1 MSEVQKI
8 KVGVIGTG
16 ALGRHHAR
24 LYAQNPRAEM
34 VGVYDVF
41 PESAAKVAAE
51 FGLKAFA
58 DWRELAAEC
67 DALSVAVPATLHAE
81 VTLPLME
88 MGKHILVEKPIA
100 ASLDEA
106 VAMVEAAKKNNLVFG
121 VGHVE
126 RFNQA
131 TDFIDT
137 MPGKVNFIEA
147 RRMAAYPPA
156 RPGMHRRGTEVS
168 VILDLMV
175 HDLDLVLHLID
186 SEVEKIDVMGVP
198 VLSETEDM
206 VNARIKFKNGSCA
219 VVSASRVST
228 DPERTLKVFQ
238 SDRCVT
244 LDYGQHTGKIECCR
258 NGEVVAEAV
267 ELGEKNALADEL
279 DNFICAV
286 QQSRETGKICQPK
299 VTGEDGLNALK
310 LALEIE
316 AEARRYCAEYAISVR

>member
-1 MSEVQKI
+1 MENPEKI

-24 LYAQNPRAEM
+24 LYAQNPRAE
-34 VGVYDVF
+34 VIGVYDVF

-51 FGLKAFA
+51 FGLKAFT
-58 DWRELAAEC
+58 DWRELAEKC

-81 VTLPLME
+81 VTIPLME

-100 ASLDEA
+100 ATLDEA
-106 VAMVEAAKKNNLVFG
+106 VAMVEAARKNDLVFG

-137 MPGKVNFIEA
+137 MPGRVNFIEA

-175 HDLDLVLHLID
+175 HDLDLILHLID

-228 DPERTLKVFQ
+228 TPERTVRVFQ
-238 SDRCVT
+238 NDRCIT
-244 LDYGQHTGKIECCR
+244 LDYGQHTGRIERCLD
-258 NGEVVAEAV
+258 GEVVSEAV

-279 DNFICAV
+279 NDFICAV
-286 QQSRETGKICQPK
+286 EATRADGKLCQPK
-299 VTGEDGLNALK
+299 VTGVDGLKALK

-316 AEARRYCAEYAISVR
+316 AEARRYCAEYSIAAR

>member
-1 MSEVQKI
+1 MSESRKI

-24 LYAQNPRAEM
+24 LYAQNPNAE
-34 VGVYDVF
+34 VIGVYDVF
-41 PESAAKVAAE
+41 PESAARVAAE

-58 DWRELAAEC
+58 DWRELAEQC

-100 ASLDEA
+100 STLDEA
-106 VAMVEAAKKNNLVFG
+106 VAMVNAARKNNLVFG

-137 MPGKVNFIEA
+137 IPGKVRFIEA

-186 SEVEKIDVMGVP
+186 SEVEKIDVVGCP

-206 VNARIKFKNGSCA
+206 ANVRIKFKNGSCA
-219 VVSASRVST
+219 LVSASRVST
-228 DPERTLKVFQ
+228 APERTVKVFQ
-238 SDRCVT
+238 DERCVT
-244 LDYGQHTGKIECCR
+244 LDYGQHTGVIERCQD
-258 NGEVVAEAV
+258 GEVVAEAV

-279 DNFICAV
+279 NDFIEAV
-286 QQSRETGKICQPK
+286 KKSRETGSLCQPK
-299 VTGEDGLNALK
+299 VTGDDGLAALK
-310 LALEIE
+310 LALDIE
-316 AEARRYCAEYAISVR
+316 TEARRYCAEYGIAVR

>member
-1 MSEVQKI
+1 MSDIKKI

-24 LYAQNPRAEM
+24 LYAQNPNAEV

-41 PESAAKVAAE
+41 PESAARVAAE
-51 FGLKAFA
+51 FGLKAFT
-58 DWRELAAEC
+58 DWRELAEAC

-81 VTLPLME
+81 VTIPLME

-106 VAMVEAAKKNNLVFG
+106 VAMVEAARKNNLVFG

-137 MPGKVNFIEA
+137 IPGKASFIEA

-175 HDLDLVLHLID
+175 HDLDLILHLID
-186 SEVEKIDVMGVP
+186 SEVEKIDVTGFP
-198 VLSETEDM
+198 ILSETEDM
-206 VNARIKFKNGSCA
+206 ANVRIQFKNGSCA
-219 VVSASRVST
+219 LVTASRVST
-228 DPERTLKVFQ
+228 VPERTLRVFQ
-238 SDRCVT
+238 EDRCVI
-244 LDYGQHTGKIECCR
+244 LDYGQHTGIIER
-258 NGEVVAEAV
+258 RQDGEVVAEAV

-279 DNFICAV
+279 NDFLVAI
-286 QQSRETGKICQPK
+286 QQTRATGKLCQPK
-299 VTGEDGLNALK
+299 VTGDDGLKALK
-310 LALEIE
+310 LALDIQ
-316 AEARRYCAEYAISVR
+316 AEARRSCAAYGVTAR

>member
-1 MSEVQKI
+1 MSDIQKI

-24 LYAQNPRAEM
+24 LYAQNPNAEV

-51 FGLKAFA
+51 FGLKAYS
-58 DWRELAAEC
+58 DWKALAEEC

-81 VTLPLME
+81 VTIPLME

-106 VAMVEAAKKNNLVFG
+106 VAMVNAAKKNNLVFG

-137 MPGKVNFIEA
+137 MPGNVRYIDA

-175 HDLDLVLHLID
+175 HDLDLILHLID

-219 VVSASRVST
+219 SVSASRVST
-228 DPERTLKVFQ
+228 NPERIVKVFQ
-238 SDRCVT
+238 DDRCVT
-244 LDYGQHTGKIECCR
+244 LDYGQHTGNINRCQD
-258 NGEVVAEAV
+258 GEVVAETV

-279 DNFICAV
+279 NDFIVAV
-286 QQSRETGKICQPK
+286 QKSRETGKLCQPK
-299 VTGEDGLNALK
+299 VTGDDGLKALK
-310 LALEIE
+310 LALDIE
-316 AEARRYCAEYAISVR
+316 AEARRYCAEYGIAAK